1 MKKLLLLDIDGT
13 LLDTKKN
20 LPPSTK
26 MALEQARANGHDLA
40 IATGRAPF
48 MFGKLA
54 AELGIDSFVSFN
66 GQYVVHKGQPI
77 HRGAIKKELL
87 KEVSRFAESHD
98 HPMVFMD
105 EARMV
110 SNIGYHPHIKESI
123 TSLKLDFTH
132 PPEEQ
137 DFYLNQSVYQALVF
151 CSHEEEAV
159 YHESF
164 PDLDFVRW
172 HRVSCDILPQ
182 GGSKAGGIKELIAAT
197 GHALE
202 DTIAFGDGL
211 NDVQMME
218 LAGYSVVMGNGHTAV
233 KEKADYITDH
243 VDESGLAKAFK
254 HLGLI

>member
-13 LLDTKKN
+13 LLDTNKR
-20 LPPSTK
+20 LPDSAK
-26 MALEQARANGHDLA
+26 SALEKARANGHDLA

-48 MFGKLA
+48 MFKRLA
-54 AELGIDSFVSFN
+54 AELEVDSFISFN
-66 GQYVVHKGQPI
+66 GQYVVHSGQPI
-77 HRGAIKKELL
+77 HKGAIDKQLL
-87 KEVSRFAESHD
+87 KDVSRFAELRD
-98 HPMVFMD
+98 HPIVYMD

-110 SNIGYHPHIKESI
+110 STIDFHPHISESI
-123 TSLKLDFTH
+123 KSLKIGFTH

-137 DFYLNQSVYQALVF
+137 DFYLNSPVYQALVF
-151 CSHEEEAV
+151 CAREEEPA

-172 HRVSCDILPQ
+172 HRVSCDILPA
-182 GGSKAGGIKELIAAT
+182 GGSKAEGIKKLIKAT

-211 NDVQMME
+211 NDVQMMD
-218 LAGYSVVMGNGHTAV
+218 LAGYSVVMGNGHEEV
-233 KEKADYITDH
+233 KKKADYITDH
-243 VDESGLAKAFK
+243 VDEHGLAKAFT